1 MFKVLASQ
9 FTSHS
14 WNAFL
19 FVPTSDMR
27 YTSISIENAQIDVY
41 CYTSFQVR
49 DDGNKLYTYFFVETT
64 NTLTID
70 MLSCKT
76 LKELKDNYNLTKV
89 SGNMY
94 EEDDAYVNNI

>member
-19 FVPTSDMR
+19 FVQNSK
-27 YTSISIENAQIDVY
+27 YTQVPIENAQIDVY
-41 CYTSFQVR
+41 YYTSFPVR

>member
-19 FVPTSDMR
+19 FVPNSK
-27 YTSISIENAQIDVY
+27 YTQVPIENAQIDVY
-41 CYTSFQVR
+41 CYTSFPVR
-49 DDGNKLYTYFFVETT
+49 DDRNKIYTYFFVETT

-70 MLSCKT
+70 MLSGKT